1 LLPAASQKLI
11 YSKTWDNS
19 LKQLAR
25 GNKNIDEVME
35 LPPVKEEWDRL
46 LALRENEM
54 VNEKAAASAVDGGSL
69 TAEEETPLSTMR
81 RPPTDFKEHSMQ
93 YWKAV
98 ANTSVRRYIT
108 FSCTPATQTQ
118 MTRIVS
124 QSPLKD
130 CVLNEGF
137 K

>member
-1 LLPAASQKLI
+1 M
-11 YSKTWDNS
+11 
-19 LKQLAR
+19 KQLAR
-25 GNKNIDEVME
+25 SNKNIDEVME
-35 LPPVKEEWDRL
+35 LPQVKEEWDRL
-46 LALRENEM
+46 LALRENEL

-69 TAEEETPLSTMR
+69 TAAEEETPLSTMR
-81 RPPTDFKEHSMQ
+81 RPPTDFSEHSMQ

-108 FSCTPATQTQ
+108 FSCMPSTQSQ